1 MRYFFSEKYLL
12 FFVIIG
18 LSLNLLGGLVN
29 LNIKLLAKSEK
40 VTAISNSNYEKFEQA
55 VEKYLS
61 EKSNKNLI
69 SCRNTAQAILLST
82 GDKYPTEQIEYY
94 SHLSNSNFNKIAILK
109 AEAKEFELKINTISA
124 DEKKNKSRYLIEEFT
139 KLKSPVDLFNA
150 RLLLARSYPYD
161 QDLNPASLI
170 LKQNLIELEK
180 NNYLAIKARFL
191 FYLASTEYNS
201 ENAAINFKALISL
214 CEQLKLDK
222 LKNQAELGLVK
233 FYELNNNDSE
243 SNRISKKLLNRQL
256 SNVGEIVNLQ
266 MLAMTSTKL
275 NNFDEAK
282 EFTQLA
288 LDKSIKAGD
297 SYNISL
303 THLIAA
309 IMWQKFNHKAEASVS
324 IVRAE
329 NNLNYNKLS
338 DPEIELLTLIY
349 CQKAKI
355 EAEKGNSQAANL
367 QYIKALNDYTRQNKS
382 NLLLSSIYLSIA
394 KTTNNQSLQ
403 KKYREMATSYR
414 TYAETAKETKYSD
427 FFSFV
432 PDLD

>member
-40 VTAISNSNYEKFEQA
+40 AGTSASSNYDKFEQA
-55 VEKYLS
+55 LSKYLT

-69 SCRNTAQAILLST
+69 ITRNIAQAILANT
-82 GDKYPTEQIEYY
+82 GDRYPTEQIEYY
-94 SHLSNSNFNKIAILK
+94 SHLSTSNFNKIAILK
-109 AEAKEFELKINTISA
+109 AEAKEFELKINSISS
-124 DEKKNKSRYLIEEFT
+124 DEKRAKSKYLIDEFT
-139 KLKSPVDLFNA
+139 KLKSSIDLFNA
-150 RLLLARSYPYD
+150 RLLLARSYLYD
-161 QDLNPASLI
+161 QDLNSASLI

-214 CEQLKLDK
+214 CEQLKLEK

-288 LDKSIKAGD
+288 LDKAIKAGD

-309 IMWQKFNHKAEASVS
+309 IMWQKFDHRTEASVS

-355 EAEKGNSQAANL
+355 EAEKGNSQNANL

-394 KTTNNQSLQ
+394 KTTNDETLR
-403 KKYREMATSYR
+403 KKYREISTSYR
-414 TYAETAKETKYSD
+414 NYAETAKETKYSD

-432 PDLD
+432 PDLS